1 MGTSLMPVRILRRNL
16 NHPDA
21 VMLCDAVQAEYAV
34 MYGGGDSSPMRADQF
49 EPPLGCFLVGYLH
62 GVAVGSAAWRRLRP
76 QLAGSTLVTGE
87 IKRVYV
93 TPPARRHGVARE
105 LMLALEQNAHAAG
118 IERLVLETGPMQ
130 PAAIALYRDLGYTDT
145 NGGGWSEYGDHP
157 GVVILEALLPRG

>member
-1 MGTSLMPVRILRRNL
+1 MGSEMCIRDSDITVWSPSGRGDDFALRHGLTVARG
-16 NHPDA
+16 
-21 VMLCDAVQAEYAV
+21 QA
-34 MYGGGDSSPMRADQF
+34 
-49 EPPLGCFLVGYLH
+49 
-62 GVAVGSAAWRRLRP
+62 VAVGSAAWRRLRP

-105 LMLALEQNAHAAG
+105 LMLELEQNAHAAG

-145 NGGGWSEYGDHP
+145 NGGGWSEYGDHL